1 MTRTIKAVFEH
12 GIFRPVEPIALAE
25 GQSVEIKVP
34 EERTYPS
41 PQVLLQALL
50 EIAALPESPPDN
62 GLTCEDHD
70 RILYPLKVEHE

>member
-25 GQSVEIKVP
+25 GQSVDIKVP

-50 EIAALPESPPDN
+50 EIAAIPESPPGD
-62 GLTCEDHD
+62 GLTAEDHD
-70 RILYPLKVEHE
+70 QVLYTGLGGT